1 MQRPRVA
8 TNVRNAGANR
18 RRKQRRLLW
27 LQCPADPDRRYS
39 GLLEFA
45 KSVKIELAINMK
57 TAKASH
63 YPPEP
68 FVLADEIILRP

>member
-1 MQRPRVA
+1 L
-8 TNVRNAGANR
+8 

-45 KSVKIELAINMK
+45 KSVKIELAINMR

-63 YPPEP
+63 HSP
-68 FVLADEIILRP
+68 